1 MDERAKQTLLQLVHD
16 DALQSHES
24 LSTRLGVSV
33 EEVAQAIRD
42 FEAKGIIMR
51 YGAVVNWD
59 KADSSRVTAVI
70 DVKVTPERGRGF
82 DQIARRIY
90 LFPEVVSVSLMSG
103 TYDLQV
109 IVEGRK
115 IQEVAQF
122 VSEKLSTIENVTST
136 TTHFRLKTY
145 KFDGV
150 IFDDPTTD
158 QRLVVTP

>member
-1 MDERAKQTLLQLVHD
+1 MEQKNKLAILHLLHE
-16 DALQSHES
+16 DAHRSIETIATMVGES
-24 LSTRLGVSV
+24 IEDVQEAIKDWEKSGV
-33 EEVAQAIRD
+33 IL
-42 FEAKGIIMR
+42 R

-70 DVKVTPERGRGF
+70 DVKVTPQRELGF
-82 DQIARRIY
+82 DAIAERIY
-90 LFPEVVSVSLMSG
+90 RFPEVVSVALMSG
-103 TYDLQV
+103 SYDLQV

-136 TTHFRLKTY
+136 TTQFRLKTY

-150 IFDDPTTD
+150 IFDDHEGD
-158 QRLVVTP
+158 QRLVVAP

>member
-1 MDERAKQTLLQLVHD
+1 
-16 DALQSHES
+16 
-24 LSTRLGVSV
+24 
-33 EEVAQAIRD
+33 
-42 FEAKGIIMR
+42 
-51 YGAVVNWD
+51 
-59 KADSSRVTAVI
+59 
-70 DVKVTPERGRGF
+70 
-82 DQIARRIY
+82 
-90 LFPEVVSVSLMSG
+90 MSG

-122 VSEKLSTIENVTST
+122 VSDKLSTIENVTST

>member
-1 MDERAKQTLLQLVHD
+1 MDQKKKLAILHLLHEDAHRSIDTLSVMVG
-16 DALQSHES
+16 ES
-24 LSTRLGVSV
+24 KEKVT
-33 EEVAQAIRD
+33 QAI
-42 FEAKGIIMR
+42 EELEKGGVIVR

-70 DVKVTPERGRGF
+70 DVKVTPQRELGF
-82 DQIARRIY
+82 DAIAERIY
-90 LFPEVVSVSLMSG
+90 RFKEVVSVALMSG
-103 TYDLQV
+103 SYDLQV

-136 TTHFRLKTY
+136 TTQFRLKTY

-150 IFDDPTTD
+150 IFDDHEGD
-158 QRLVVTP
+158 QRLVVAP